1 MKLRFWLAGCLVAIC
16 GSLADAQRPRKVTPV
31 ANNANT
37 ARTLI
42 VVAEPNA
49 LVWLD
54 EIRRGTTDQTGKLA
68 LSKISSGPHSL
79 RVRAA
84 GFKEMTVPLLA
95 AQRGEIKVRLLH
107 TTDEAELTFQQ
118 AEAARET
125 ARNDEARQKAADLYR
140 QALKLRAAFP
150 AAHVGLA
157 RVLLDLNDT
166 NGALAEIETA
176 RRYRANYPEASA
188 VEGRIYRET
197 GQTDEAIGAFN
208 RAIRE
213 SHGFQPEAHVGIG
226 RVYEEKGQY
235 DLAARE
241 FQIAINQLSD
251 TEPVIYEML
260 GAAYEKAGNKREA
273 IAAYEN
279 YLRLAPNGS
288 LAPAVR
294 SILEQL
300 KTQQPDWIG
309 WLSDNSSHPGQD
321 KLCKQIFGS
330 SLAVIHTRFQP
341 GEPGKPIALAEPFQ
355 RFPILTARKPLK
367 TVGKN

>member
-1 MKLRFWLAGCLVAIC
+1 MKLRIGLAGFLLTIC
-16 GSLADAQRPRKVTPV
+16 GNLTDAQRPRKVTQA
-31 ANNANT
+31 ANNASS

-49 LVWLD
+49 IVWLD
-54 EIRRGTTDQTGKLA
+54 EIRFGTTDQAGKLA
-68 LSKISSGPHSL
+68 LSRSSSGQHSL

-84 GFKEMTVPLLA
+84 GFKEMTVPVLA
-95 AQRGEIKVRLLH
+95 AQQGEIRVRVLR

-118 AEAARET
+118 AETARET
-125 ARNDEARQKAADLYR
+125 ARDDEARQRAADLYR
-140 QALKLRAAFP
+140 QTLKLRAAFP

-166 NGALAEIETA
+166 NGALAEIEGA
-176 RRYRANYPEASA
+176 RRYRPNYPEASA

-251 TEPVIYEML
+251 TEPIIYQLL
-260 GAAYEKAGNKREA
+260 GAAYEKSGNNKEA

-294 SILEQL
+294 SILDQL
-300 KTQQPDWIG
+300 KTQQPD
-309 WLSDNSSHPGQD
+309 
-321 KLCKQIFGS
+321 
-330 SLAVIHTRFQP
+330 
-341 GEPGKPIALAEPFQ
+341 
-355 RFPILTARKPLK
+355 
-367 TVGKN
+367 